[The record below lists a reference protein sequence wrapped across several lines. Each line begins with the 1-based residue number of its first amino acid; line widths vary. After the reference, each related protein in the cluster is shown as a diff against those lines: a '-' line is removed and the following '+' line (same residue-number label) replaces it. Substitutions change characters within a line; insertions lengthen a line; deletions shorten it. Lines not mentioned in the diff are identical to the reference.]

1 MPTAYPLFFVDP
13 VRKVVATSHAG
24 WKGTAARIG
33 RITVDRMARGL
44 RLPSGGYLSRN
55 RAVHRGPAVSKWT
68 NLWLPYSPPWGK
80 APGCIRERGAGK
92 YDVDL
97 WEVNRRV
104 LAGAG
109 IEPEHISVA
118 GLCTRCHPDIFWS
131 HRAAGA
137 LRGSLAAFIAI
148 ADR

>member
-1 MPTAYPLFFVDP
+1 MERYSGADWADNRGPD
-13 VRKVVATSHAG
+13 
-24 WKGTAARIG
+24 GT
-33 RITVDRMARGL
+33 GL
-44 RLPSGGYLSRN
+44 RLPSGGYLGRN
-55 RAVHRGPAVSKWT
+55 RAVHRGLLFRSGRTCGFRIRRHGEGA
-68 NLWLPYSPPWGK
+68 
-80 APGCIRERGAGK
+80 GCIRERGAGK

-131 HRAAGA
+131 HRAVGA